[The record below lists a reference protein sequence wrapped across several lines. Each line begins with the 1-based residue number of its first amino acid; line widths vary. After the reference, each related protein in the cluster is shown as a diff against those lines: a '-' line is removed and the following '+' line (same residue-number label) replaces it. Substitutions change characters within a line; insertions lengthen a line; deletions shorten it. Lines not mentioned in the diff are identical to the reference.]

1 MSKKILF
8 TFLSVFVVP
17 VSLFAA
23 RPFVTD
29 DAGTVEQGT
38 FELETSSDY
47 WKNTAS
53 FGIGLKHGLTNRMDL
68 GVAFGYDAVPKAS
81 AAAQPLEVSFKYNFI
96 PEHFSAS
103 FTSAFSS
110 STYSINAIYSHDI
123 KFLSLHA
130 NVGLEATEGA
140 KDVSGTYSL
149 AAVFNIGIVAAGL
162 EFGGVNKDINW
173 WQIGTQAAFT
183 DWFALDIGVG
193 GDFDNKMTATTGL
206 WFGFPLSK

>member
-1 MSKKILF
+1 MSKKL
-8 TFLSVFVVP
+8 LSFFISLVVP

-29 DAGTVEQGT
+29 DAGTVEKGT

-47 WKNTAS
+47 WEDAAS

-68 GVAFGYDAVPKAS
+68 GVAFGYDAVPKES

-110 STYSINAIYSHDI
+110 STYSVNAIYSHDI

-130 NVGLEATEGA
+130 NAGFEATEGV

-149 AAVFNIGIVAAGL
+149 AAVFNIGIIAAGL

-173 WQIGTQAAFT
+173 WQIGGQATFT

-193 GDFDNKMTATTGL
+193 GDFDDGMTATTGL
-206 WFGFPLSK
+206 WFSFPLSK